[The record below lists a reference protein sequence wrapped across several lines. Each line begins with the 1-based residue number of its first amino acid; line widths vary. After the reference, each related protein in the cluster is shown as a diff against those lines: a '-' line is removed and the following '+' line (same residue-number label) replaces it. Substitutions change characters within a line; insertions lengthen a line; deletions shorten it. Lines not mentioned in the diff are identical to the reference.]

1 MKGLFDKIKE
11 KVSIY
16 DACRQYG
23 IDINQHGFARCPFHS
38 EKTGSFKVYKNNSF
52 HCFGCGAHGGSVI
65 DLVMKLFDC
74 SVGDACKRLNDD
86 FRLGLLREGNLSNA
100 ERIAQNRE
108 AWERRRRERELEEQ
122 HSKLIQE
129 WNDAIFYLRLVE
141 IAFAESA
148 PKNPDDEWSE
158 CFVVAASRR
167 DRARARADEAL
178 EALEEF
184 EKKRFAS

>member
-1 MKGLFDKIKE
+1 MRISTEIK
-11 KVSIY
+11 KRVSCQ
-16 DACRQYG
+16 DACREYG
-23 IDINQHGFARCPFHS
+23 IDVNRAGFTRCLWHN
-38 EKTGSFKVYKNNSF
+38 EKTASLKIYPGDRGY
-52 HCFGCGAHGGSVI
+52 HCFGCGAHGSTI

-86 FRLGLLREGNLSNA
+86 FRLGLIREGNLSNA

-108 AWERRRRERELEEQ
+108 AWERRRHERELEEQ

-148 PKNPDDEWSE
+148 PKDPDDEWSE
-158 CFVVAASRR
+158 YFVVAASRR
-167 DRARARADEAL
+167 DRARARADAAL
-178 EALEEF
+178 EALAEF

>member
-1 MKGLFDKIKE
+1 MRISTEIK
-11 KVSIY
+11 KRVSCQ
-16 DACRQYG
+16 DACSHYG
-23 IDINQHGFARCPFHS
+23 IELNYHGFARCPFHN
-38 EKTGSFKVYKNNSF
+38 EKTASFKAYKGERGF
-52 HCFGCGAHGGSVI
+52 HCFGCGASGSVI

-86 FRLGLLREGNLSNA
+86 FRLGLIREGNLSNA

-122 HSKLIQE
+122 YAKLVTE
-129 WNDAIFYLRLVE
+129 WNDALYALRLIE
-141 IAFAESA
+141 LAYSEAA
-148 PKNPDDEWSE
+148 PKDPDEEWSE
-158 CFVVAASRR
+158 CFVIAASRR

-178 EALEEF
+178 EALAEF